1 MELRIFIMIVNSKN
15 QPKKQLSVN
24 LGEELSIKLDAY
36 CQLTNTKRSD
46 VIRAFIATLPE
57 QGILDDISTKSLLS
71 DQMYLTRIIRFLLIA
86 KTLITCPEQKKEAQ
100 ELCRNLLLYLK

>member
-36 CQLTNTKRSD
+36 CRLTNSNRSD
-46 VIRAFIATLPE
+46 VIRAFIANLPE
-57 QGILDDISTKSLLS
+57 QGVLDDTSTKSLLS
-71 DQMYLTRIIRFLLIA
+71 NQMYLTRIIRFLLIA

-100 ELCRNLLLYLK
+100 ELCQNLLQYLE

>member
-1 MELRIFIMIVNSKN
+1 MTVNIKN

-24 LGEELSIKLDAY
+24 LGKELSIKLDAY
-36 CQLTNTKRSD
+36 CRLTNSNRSD
-46 VIRAFIATLPE
+46 VIRAFIANLPE
-57 QGILDDISTKSLLS
+57 QGVLDDTSTQSLLIN
-71 DQMYLTRIIRFLLIA
+71 QMYLTRIIRFLLIA